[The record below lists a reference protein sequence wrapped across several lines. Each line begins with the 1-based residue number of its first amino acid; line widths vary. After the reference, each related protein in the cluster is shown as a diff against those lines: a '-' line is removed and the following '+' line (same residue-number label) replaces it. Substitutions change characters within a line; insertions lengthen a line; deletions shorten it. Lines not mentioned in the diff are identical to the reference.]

1 MFERH
6 SWITNNL
13 GIDTIKEWSKSILCN
28 LANGK
33 LRKNVK
39 KRSYIDD
46 RSDVVAAVAAVDVV
60 AVPVVVPVAVVTG
73 FAWPVPVDA
82 RSIFN

>member
-1 MFERH
+1 M
-6 SWITNNL
+6 
-13 GIDTIKEWSKSILCN
+13 
-28 LANGK
+28 ANGK

-46 RSDVVAAVAAVDVV
+46 RSDVVAAVAAIDVV

-73 FAWPVPVDA
+73 FA
-82 RSIFN
+82 